1 MLPSAEAA
9 KLYQTNYVRNSR
21 VIGLL
26 WAIFTILFGIVNVT
40 IFSQPYWIGDGVDT
54 PQAGY
59 FGLFHFCV
67 GDGISRDLACHGSFT
82 EFSAIPSGA
91 FKAASFFIGMSMMLV
106 VTCIGCFSL
115 FFLLSTSTVYKIC
128 GWMQAASGVCLVL
141 GCMIY
146 PDGWDSDQVRQ
157 MCGEQT
163 DKYSLGACSVR
174 WAYILAIMGI
184 LDALIL
190 SFLAFVLGNRQ
201 DGLMSEELLAESKG
215 ENEPSNAEKCA
226 MLLIF
231 IEKTAS
237 SLLHQS
243 QSPSQLQSSTFG
255 ARPLP
260 TQPP

>member
-59 FGLFHFCV
+59 FGLFHYCI
-67 GDGISRDLACHGSFT
+67 GDGISRELACQGSFT
-82 EFSAIPSGA
+82 EFAAIPSSA

-128 GWMQAASGVCLVL
+128 GWMQAASGKCISLALELGAGAGGDTGDGAWGIIHCRCLNKR
-141 GCMIY
+141 I
-146 PDGWDSDQVRQ
+146 
-157 MCGEQT
+157 GESRVMQNKTTLNCHIAHPHT
-163 DKYSLGACSVR
+163 DK
-174 WAYILAIMGI
+174 ILT
-184 LDALIL
+184 D
-190 SFLAFVLGNRQ
+190 
-201 DGLMSEELLAESKG
+201 
-215 ENEPSNAEKCA
+215 
-226 MLLIF
+226 
-231 IEKTAS
+231 
-237 SLLHQS
+237 
-243 QSPSQLQSSTFG
+243 QSSRGVGELFSCFG
-255 ARPLP
+255 
-260 TQPP
+260 

>member
-59 FGLFHFCV
+59 FGLFHYCI
-67 GDGISRDLACHGSFT
+67 GDGISRELACQGSFT
-82 EFSAIPSGA
+82 EFAAIPSSA

-128 GWMQAASGVCLVL
+128 GWMQALSGKCLSKWGAGAGGSATLRIVYCYFIHKMYRR
-141 GCMIY
+141 GCIFECSY
-146 PDGWDSDQVRQ
+146 SKFTKQYYYFLNQKW
-157 MCGEQT
+157 CGAVWCPWYDE
-163 DKYSLGACSVR
+163 
-174 WAYILAIMGI
+174 
-184 LDALIL
+184 
-190 SFLAFVLGNRQ
+190 FVN
-201 DGLMSEELLAESKG
+201 
-215 ENEPSNAEKCA
+215 P
-226 MLLIF
+226 
-231 IEKTAS
+231 
-237 SLLHQS
+237 
-243 QSPSQLQSSTFG
+243 
-255 ARPLP
+255 
-260 TQPP
+260 

>member
-59 FGLFHFCV
+59 FGLFHYCV
-67 GDGISRDLACHGSFT
+67 GDGLSRELACQGSFT

-128 GWMQAASGVCLVL
+128 GWMQAASGKWGPGAGGVL
-141 GCMIY
+141 G
-146 PDGWDSDQVRQ
+146 G
-157 MCGEQT
+157 
-163 DKYSLGACSVR
+163 
-174 WAYILAIMGI
+174 
-184 LDALIL
+184 
-190 SFLAFVLGNRQ
+190 
-201 DGLMSEELLAESKG
+201 GLED
-215 ENEPSNAEKCA
+215 
-226 MLLIF
+226 
-231 IEKTAS
+231 
-237 SLLHQS
+237 SLLSMYSQHEVRACINVNTSLCYLQQS
-243 QSPSQLQSSTFG
+243 FINQISFSG
-255 ARPLP
+255 A
-260 TQPP
+260 